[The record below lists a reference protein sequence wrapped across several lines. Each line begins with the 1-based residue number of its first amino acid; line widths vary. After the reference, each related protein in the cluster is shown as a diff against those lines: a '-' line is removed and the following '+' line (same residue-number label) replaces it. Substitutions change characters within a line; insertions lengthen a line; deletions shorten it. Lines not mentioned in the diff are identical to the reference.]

1 MSAVFSKGSNR
12 VFRGVLLTLVI
23 GGVAAPVALMAW
35 VRTPY
40 QTGATDR
47 VEQPIPFDHRHH
59 VRDDG
64 IDCRYCHWAAERSPS
79 AGLPSSEL
87 CMNCHS
93 QVLNDSPIL
102 EPVRTS
108 VAEDRPIPWVRVDRL
123 PDFVYFDHSA
133 HIAQGVGCEVC
144 HGRVDLMPRVRQ
156 VRPLTMGWC
165 LDCHRDPASRIRPPD
180 EVTTMGYASTSRGK
194 AGRPSRGPAPTSCTT
209 CHR

>member
-1 MSAVFSKGSNR
+1 MSALFSRGSNR
-12 VFRGVLLTLVI
+12 VFRGLLLALVI
-23 GGVAAPVALMAW
+23 GGVAVPVGLMAW

-47 VEQPIPFDHRHH
+47 IEQPIPFDHRHH

-79 AGLPSSEL
+79 AGIPSSEL

-133 HIAQGVGCEVC
+133 HISQGVGCEVC
-144 HGRVDLMPRVRQ
+144 HGRVDLMPRVHQ

-165 LDCHRDPASRIRPPD
+165 LDCHRNPASRMRPPSQ
-180 EVTTMGYASTSRGK
+180 VTTMGFASTSG
-194 AGRPSRGPAPTSCTT
+194 ANTSVPSRGPAPTSCTT